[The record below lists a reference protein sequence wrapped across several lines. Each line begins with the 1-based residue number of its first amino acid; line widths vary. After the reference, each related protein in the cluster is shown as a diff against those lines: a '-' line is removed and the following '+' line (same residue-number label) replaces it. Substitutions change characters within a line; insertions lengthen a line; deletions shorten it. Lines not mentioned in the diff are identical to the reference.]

1 MSTAD
6 KRLTIR
12 HSVRH
17 SDKSNKQGSV
27 DAAQLVTF
35 MCNGVT
41 ARLTDAGFVALR
53 VMRYESG
60 GGPRY
65 ALQPSWRT
73 ALRVTSMCGCCV
85 TRYTKTAV

>member
-1 MSTAD
+1 MVNIALETHGLARWPPTRIIS
-6 KRLTIR
+6 
-12 HSVRH
+12 
-17 SDKSNKQGSV
+17 QGSV